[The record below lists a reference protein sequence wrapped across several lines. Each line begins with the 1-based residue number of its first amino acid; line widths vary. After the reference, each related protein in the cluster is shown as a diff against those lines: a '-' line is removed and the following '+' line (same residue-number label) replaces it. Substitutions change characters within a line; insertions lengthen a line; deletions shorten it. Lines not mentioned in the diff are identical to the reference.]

1 MLKSPIITR
10 KTVNI
15 SPTGTERRK
24 EPCFQVVRPPPVYF
38 LLIYVYSSYII
49 SNFSSITPKN
59 KENTT
64 KNTYFCSSTRTY
76 DKIYPLAWKT
86 ILLLLCV
93 FRIILNTNEHAT
105 GGDPMSK
112 TVTIRLSEEEYIL
125 FAQAA
130 EAVKRP
136 ISNLINYLAK
146 QKLEEDLFVD
156 QIEMDE
162 ILGNKNLVESMRKGS
177 KDAKLRKGVLVDV

>member
-1 MLKSPIITR
+1 
-10 KTVNI
+10 
-15 SPTGTERRK
+15 
-24 EPCFQVVRPPPVYF
+24 
-38 LLIYVYSSYII
+38 
-49 SNFSSITPKN
+49 
-59 KENTT
+59 
-64 KNTYFCSSTRTY
+64 
-76 DKIYPLAWKT
+76 
-86 ILLLLCV
+86 
-93 FRIILNTNEHAT
+93 
-105 GGDPMSK
+105 MSK

-177 KDAKLRKGVLVDV
+177 KDAKLRKGVLVDVLNI

>member
-1 MLKSPIITR
+1 
-10 KTVNI
+10 
-15 SPTGTERRK
+15 
-24 EPCFQVVRPPPVYF
+24 
-38 LLIYVYSSYII
+38 
-49 SNFSSITPKN
+49 
-59 KENTT
+59 
-64 KNTYFCSSTRTY
+64 
-76 DKIYPLAWKT
+76 
-86 ILLLLCV
+86 
-93 FRIILNTNEHAT
+93 
-105 GGDPMSK
+105 MSK

-162 ILGNKNLVESMRKGS
+162 ILGKKNLVESMRKGS

>member
-1 MLKSPIITR
+1 
-10 KTVNI
+10 
-15 SPTGTERRK
+15 
-24 EPCFQVVRPPPVYF
+24 
-38 LLIYVYSSYII
+38 
-49 SNFSSITPKN
+49 
-59 KENTT
+59 
-64 KNTYFCSSTRTY
+64 
-76 DKIYPLAWKT
+76 
-86 ILLLLCV
+86 
-93 FRIILNTNEHAT
+93 
-105 GGDPMSK
+105 MSK

-162 ILGNKNLVESMRKGS
+162 IIGNKNLVESMRKGS

>member
-1 MLKSPIITR
+1 
-10 KTVNI
+10 
-15 SPTGTERRK
+15 
-24 EPCFQVVRPPPVYF
+24 
-38 LLIYVYSSYII
+38 
-49 SNFSSITPKN
+49 
-59 KENTT
+59 
-64 KNTYFCSSTRTY
+64 
-76 DKIYPLAWKT
+76 
-86 ILLLLCV
+86 
-93 FRIILNTNEHAT
+93 
-105 GGDPMSK
+105 MSK